1 MKIKHIPVFKC
12 LYFRRALPVA
22 FLLLGAASLNLLT
35 SANSYALYSIGLS
48 RGEDSIKITEDG
60 LNFVQPSSAGTFGA
74 GKDTISVTT
83 DCSAGYN
90 VYVTATETGGTSL
103 VRSDVESP
111 ATEDTIPSSSNDP
124 LSPGTLAKDTWG
136 VGTDLFAFSKIQDYS
151 LSENLLTPLYSEN
164 TSKNL
169 DVFYGVKISTSKT
182 PGSYSGE
189 VLYTALMTDACSRYD
204 LHFDTTTATTVDTSI
219 IKSQSIY
226 FDSNVDLAP
235 FSSPE
240 VIAKTGYTL
249 SGWKYT
255 IGDMDYIYSTIDNTN
270 INPTS
275 TNEITIAPI
284 WTANNYTI
292 AYAAGETGGECD
304 IADVDATYDEDV
316 TLSSTTCSK
325 YGHTQDGWSTSSPLD
340 NTRQYELGEFL
351 EKANLSNVYGD
362 VVTLYPHFN
371 VNSHTLTINVDDG
384 DVIGTSV
391 ETGAQDY
398 NTPLSIACTPISGH
412 HCTGWTSS
420 DTEVVPDV
428 ATATISFNM
437 PDEDLTLTAASA
449 ANTYTI
455 KYNANGGTGTIT
467 DQIGQTYGSTVTLA
481 TNTFTRT
488 GHQFKGW
495 AYDATSNTPDFTSGE
510 ENVSV
515 NTLAENADVV
525 DTNGGTINLYA
536 IWDVSNYTFTFDTN
550 GGTGEPTRTI
560 ASGTYD
566 ETITMP
572 GEDTMTRNT
581 YSFAGWSLSSTAT
594 TADYAPDTTY
604 NVSAI
609 ATSAGKQNEDANIAI
624 YAVWAADP
632 YNLKVLNGDT
642 AHISSVSP
650 NTGTDGIMKP
660 HGSSVTATCTPVSG
674 YHCTGWTSSDES
686 LLSSSSSSSYTFNM
700 PVGDVSLTAS
710 AAINTYTIKYNANG
724 GSGTVD
730 SQTGQTY
737 GSTVTLQSNNFTR
750 TGYTF
755 QGWAYSSSASTRDF
769 TAGQSGVSV
778 TTLATEKGVV
788 NTNGGTINL
797 YAVWKGN
804 SYTIAYAAGSTGGSC
819 SISST
824 SATYGTSTN
833 LSSSTC
839 SKTGYHQDGWSTS
852 SSSSNSLDYSL
863 GQSVSTLATSGTITL
878 YPHFSAN
885 YYYIYYS
892 SNGGS
897 GSVSSQTV
905 YYGDTVT
912 LRANNFSRSGYYNQ
926 GWSMS
931 SSASSSSYSFS
942 TSYNVSSLVS
952 SAGITNTNGGSF
964 YLYAV
969 WKGNSYTIAYDAGST
984 GGSCSVSSTSATYGQ
999 TAYLSTTKCTKTDY
1013 VQDGWSTSSSSSN
1026 PKTYDMGAS
1035 VSNLTTSGTITL
1047 YPHFYYSPT
1056 YTHNIY
1062 YSSAGMPKYSHTSNI
1077 SRSGTQNGN
1086 YSSNLATK
1094 DVVSFSNVSGVSKL
1108 RAQITYGTEANW
1120 DYLYVFQGTYTGS
1133 VSKNMS
1139 ANQLQTYNGGASST
1153 TTVTIEIP
1161 GDTATFA
1168 FYSDGSNEYYGY
1180 YAVVTPLNSSGSV
1193 ITDSTGSVSSQSGT
1207 EGNSITLRSNGFSR
1221 SGYTFKGWS
1230 LTDGA
1235 SSASYSASSSY
1246 SVASIASSAGVAN
1259 TSKDITLYA
1268 VWQSSGGSSGGGSTS
1283 YSSMQSTACSS
1294 LTTGSTT
1301 TLTDSRDNQNYT
1313 VYRWPTSG
1321 TAGTNYPTGMAGQC
1335 IMTKD
1340 LSLGY
1345 VTGGSVTK
1353 GSNLT
1358 LSTST
1363 SAGSGTI
1370 TARSSSSSWSTTNSD
1385 DNLQYINGTGG
1396 TYDSHSY
1403 YSYGAAQKVCPKGWR
1418 LPTDSEYAN
1427 IATFMG
1433 GDTSSGSTKI
1443 RSTPYNFV
1451 YGGYFTSSG
1460 WNSVGS
1466 DGTYWSSTQ
1475 YSDNSTKGD
1484 ILGFRSSVLLTSH
1497 YDKNYGSSVRCIY
1510 GTASSSTTPT
1520 MQDTACSS
1528 LTTSTTTTLK
1538 DSRDNQEYTVY
1549 RWPSSGTAGTSY
1561 PTNMAGYCIM
1571 TKDLSLG
1578 YVTGGSITKG
1588 NSLSLSTSTSA
1599 GSGTITVRTSSSSW
1613 STTNSDDNLQYI
1625 NGTGGTY
1632 DSHSYYSYGAAQK
1645 VCPKGWRL
1653 PTDSEYANIAT
1664 FMGGD
1669 TSSGSTKIR
1678 STPYNFVYG
1687 GYFTSSGWNSVGS
1700 DGTYWSSTQY
1710 SDNSTKGDILGFRS
1724 SVLLTSH
1731 YDKNYGSSVRC
1742 IKAP

>member
-1 MKIKHIPVFKC
+1 MKIKHIPIFKC

-22 FLLLGAASLNLLT
+22 FLLLGATSLNLLT

-189 VLYTALMTDACSRYD
+189 VLYTALMTDACSRYN

-275 TNEITIAPI
+275 ANEITIAPI

-292 AYAAGETGGECD
+292 TYAAGETGGECD

-316 TLSSTTCSK
+316 TLPSTTCSK
-325 YGHTQDGWSTSSPLD
+325 YGHTQDGWSTSSSLD

-351 EKANLSNVYGD
+351 EKANLSNVHGD

-420 DTEVVPDV
+420 DTEAVPDV
-428 ATATISFNM
+428 TTATISFNM
-437 PDEDLTLTAASA
+437 PDEDLTLTATSA

-455 KYNANGGTGTIT
+455 KYNANGGTGTIA
-467 DQIGQTYGSTVTLA
+467 DQIGQAYGSTTMLA

-495 AYDATSNTPDFTSGE
+495 AYDATSDTPDFTSGE

-525 DTNGGTINLYA
+525 NTNGGTINLYA
-536 IWDVSNYTFTFDTN
+536 IWDVSNYTFTFNTS
-550 GGTGEPTRTI
+550 GGTGEPTQTI

-566 ETITMP
+566 ETINMP
-572 GEDTMTRNT
+572 GDGTMTRNT

-594 TADYAPDTTY
+594 TADYTPDATY
-604 NVSAI
+604 NISTI
-609 ATSAGKQNEDANIAI
+609 ATSAGKQNEDANIVI

-686 LLSSSSSSSYTFNM
+686 LLSSSSSSSYAFNM

-952 SAGITNTNGGSF
+952 AAGITNTNGGYF

-969 WKGNSYTIAYDAGST
+969 WKGNSYTIAYNAGST

-1026 PKTYDMGAS
+1026 SKTYDMGAP
-1035 VSNLTTSGTITL
+1035 VSNLTTSGTVTL

-1108 RAQITYGTEANW
+1108 RAQITYGTESSW

-1139 ANQLQTYNGGASST
+1139 ANQLQTYNGGSSST

-1268 VWQSSGGSSGGGSTS
+1268 VWQSSGSGGGGTS
-1283 YSSMQSTACSS
+1283 SNGNFQDSNACSKI
-1294 LTTGSTT
+1294 TAGSTG
-1301 TLTDSRDNQNYT
+1301 TLVDTRDNQSYT

-1321 TAGTNYPTGMAGQC
+1321 TAGTNYPTGMSGQC

-1345 VTGGSVTK
+1345 VTGGSITK
-1353 GSNLT
+1353 GSNLS

-1370 TARSSSSSWSTTNSD
+1370 TARSSSNWSNADGDS
-1385 DNLQYINGTGG
+1385 NLQYANGSGG

-1418 LPTDSEYAN
+1418 LPSEDEYSS
-1427 IATFMG
+1427 IVSFMG
-1433 GDTSSGSTKI
+1433 GENSTASSKI
-1443 RSTPYNFV
+1443 RSAPYNFIA
-1451 YGGYFTSSG
+1451 GGYIHPSAG
-1460 WNSVGS
+1460 WHSVGS
-1466 DGTYWSSTQ
+1466 DGSYWASTQ
-1475 YSDNSTKGD
+1475 ESSNNGYYLLFWSASMYTADAAKYV
-1484 ILGFRSSVLLTSH
+1484 GF
-1497 YDKNYGSSVRCIY
+1497 SVRCIY
-1510 GTASSSTTPT
+1510 GEASSSGGGNTTTTPV

-1528 LTTSTTTTLK
+1528 LTAGATTTMK
-1538 DSRDNQEYTVY
+1538 DSRDNREYTVY
-1549 RWPSSGTAGTSY
+1549 RWPSSGASGTSY
-1561 PTNMAGYCIM
+1561 PSNMAGYCIM
-1571 TKDLSLG
+1571 TQDLSLG
-1578 YVTGGSITKG
+1578 MNTS
-1588 NSLSLSTSTSA
+1588 SLSLTTGSSA
-1599 GSGTITVRTSSSSW
+1599 GSGTINFVAKTSSSQW
-1613 STTNSDDNLQYI
+1613 STTNSDSNLQY
-1625 NGTGGTY
+1625 TY
-1632 DSHSYYSYGAAQK
+1632 GYPTTENEHHSYYSYGAAQK

-1653 PTDSEYANIAT
+1653 PANSE
-1664 FMGGD
+1664 F
-1669 TSSGSTKIR
+1669 GSINSFTGSYNTIQN
-1678 STPYNFVYG
+1678 SPYKFVTG
-1687 GYFTSSGWNSVGS
+1687 GYFTSSGLTGTGS
-1700 DGTYWSSTQY
+1700 SGNYWSSTQ
-1710 SDNSTKGDILGFRS
+1710 S
-1724 SVLLTSH
+1724 SSSMGRYLSIKTSLTTDV
-1731 YDKNYGSSVRC
+1731 YPKNYGMSVRC
-1742 IKAP
+1742 VKAP